1 MNIIT
6 KIEIGKRNKERVN
19 IYIDDEFAFSLSAEI
34 VYKENLAPK
43 QVIDVEKL
51 TRLAREDEFMKC
63 KSSALK
69 IVERSYKTEK
79 EIFNKLITKEYSK
92 ESINRTIEFLREY
105 NLIND
110 RNYVKMYVKDKLK
123 SQGKNKIKYNLK
135 RKGISDELI
144 IEELS
149 KIDDE
154 DSKNGAIILAQKKYN
169 ELKRRESDQ
178 YKLSQKLYRFL
189 ISKGYNYDLA
199 SDVMKE
205 VIKKDEY

>member
-6 KIEIGKRNKERVN
+6 KLEIGKRNKERINV
-19 IYIDDEFAFSLSAEI
+19 YIDDEFAFSLSAEI
-34 VYKENLAPK
+34 VYKENLAQK
-43 QVIDVEKL
+43 QVIDIEKL

-63 KSSALK
+63 KNSALK

-79 EIFNKLITKEYSK
+79 EIYNKLIAKEYSK
-92 ESINRTIEFLREY
+92 ESINRAIEFLREY
-105 NLIND
+105 KLIND
-110 RNYVKMYVKDKLK
+110 ENYVKMYVKDKLK

-135 RKGISDELI
+135 RKGIPDELI
-144 IEELS
+144 NEELS
-149 KIDDE
+149 KIDYD
-154 DSKNGAIILAQKKYN
+154 DSKDGAIILAQKKYN
-169 ELKRRESDQ
+169 ELQRRESDK

-205 VIKKDEY
+205 VVKKDEY

>member
-34 VYKENLAPK
+34 VYKENLARK

>member
-6 KIEIGKRNKERVN
+6 KIEIGKRNRERVN

>member
-1 MNIIT
+1 MDIIT

-69 IVERSYKTEK
+69 IVERSYRTEK

-205 VIKKDEY
+205 VVKKDEY

>member
-1 MNIIT
+1 MNMIT
-6 KIEIGKRNKERVN
+6 KLEIGKRNKERVN
-19 IYIDDEFAFSLSAEI
+19 VYIDDEFAFSLSAEI
-34 VYKENLAPK
+34 VYKENLEPK
-43 QVIDVEKL
+43 QVIDLEKL

-69 IVERSYKTEK
+69 IVERSYKTER
-79 EIFNKLITKEYSK
+79 EVFNKLITKEYSK

-110 RNYVKMYVKDKLK
+110 ENYVKMYVKDKLN
-123 SQGKNKIKYNLK
+123 SQGKNKIKYALK

-144 IEELS
+144 NDELS
-149 KIDDE
+149 KIDYE
-154 DSKNGAIILAQKKYN
+154 ASKDGAIILAQKKYN

-178 YKLSQKLYRFL
+178 YKISQKLYRFL
-189 ISKGYNYDLA
+189 MSKGYNYDLI
-199 SDVMKE
+199 SNVIRE

>member
-6 KIEIGKRNKERVN
+6 N
-19 IYIDDEFAFSLSAEI
+19 IDDEFAFSLSAEI

>member
-34 VYKENLAPK
+34 VYKENLEPK
-43 QVIDVEKL
+43 QVIDLGKL
-51 TRLAREDEFMKC
+51 TKLAREDEFMKC

-69 IVERSYKTEK
+69 IVERSYKSEK
-79 EIFNKLITKEYSK
+79 EIENKLRTKEYSK

-105 NLIND
+105 NLVDDIS
-110 RNYVKMYVKDKLK
+110 YTKMYIKDKLK

-144 IEELS
+144 KEELS
-149 KIDDE
+149 KVDDD
-154 DSKNGAIILAQKKYN
+154 DSKDGAIVLAQKKYK
-169 ELKRRESDQ
+169 ELQRRESDK
-178 YKLSQKLYRFL
+178 YKISQKLYRFL

-199 SDVMKE
+199 SKVIKE
-205 VIKKDEY
+205 VIKGEDY

>member
-1 MNIIT
+1 MDIIT

-69 IVERSYKTEK
+69 IVERSYRTEK

>member
-51 TRLAREDEFMKC
+51 TRLAIEDEFMKC

>member
-69 IVERSYKTEK
+69 IVERSYRTEK

>member
-1 MNIIT
+1 MDIIT

-43 QVIDVEKL
+43 QVIEVEKL

-69 IVERSYKTEK
+69 IVERSYRTEK

>member
-6 KIEIGKRNKERVN
+6 KIEIGKRNRERVN

-79 EIFNKLITKEYSK
+79 EIFNKLITKE
-92 ESINRTIEFLREY
+92 
-105 NLIND
+105 
-110 RNYVKMYVKDKLK
+110 
-123 SQGKNKIKYNLK
+123 
-135 RKGISDELI
+135 
-144 IEELS
+144 
-149 KIDDE
+149 
-154 DSKNGAIILAQKKYN
+154 
-169 ELKRRESDQ
+169 
-178 YKLSQKLYRFL
+178 
-189 ISKGYNYDLA
+189 
-199 SDVMKE
+199 
-205 VIKKDEY
+205 

>member
-6 KIEIGKRNKERVN
+6 KIEIGKRNRERVN

-69 IVERSYKTEK
+69 IVERSYRTEK

>member
-1 MNIIT
+1 MDIIT

-51 TRLAREDEFMKC
+51 IRLAREDEFMKC

-69 IVERSYKTEK
+69 IVERSYRTEK

>member
-1 MNIIT
+1 MDIIT

-43 QVIDVEKL
+43 KVIDIEKL

-63 KSSALK
+63 KNSALK

-79 EIFNKLITKEYSK
+79 EIYNKLIAKEYSK
-92 ESINRTIEFLREY
+92 ESINRAIEFLREY

-110 RNYVKMYVKDKLK
+110 ENYVKMYVKDKLK
-123 SQGKNKIKYNLK
+123 SQGRNKIKYNLK
-135 RKGISDELI
+135 RKGIPDELI
-144 IEELS
+144 NEELS
-149 KIDDE
+149 KIDYD
-154 DSKNGAIILAQKKYN
+154 DSKDGAIILAQKKYN
-169 ELKRRESDQ
+169 ELQRRESDK

-205 VIKKDEY
+205 VVKKDEY

>member
-1 MNIIT
+1 MDIIT

-69 IVERSYKTEK
+69 IVERSYRTEK

-144 IEELS
+144 IEELC

>member
-110 RNYVKMYVKDKLK
+110 RNYVKMCVKDKLK

>member
-6 KIEIGKRNKERVN
+6 KLEIGKRNKERINV
-19 IYIDDEFAFSLSAEI
+19 YIDDEFAFSLSAEI

-43 QVIDVEKL
+43 QIIDIEKL

-63 KSSALK
+63 KNSALK

-79 EIFNKLITKEYSK
+79 EIYNKLIAKEYSK
-92 ESINRTIEFLREY
+92 ESINRAIEFLREY

-110 RNYVKMYVKDKLK
+110 ENYVKMYVKDKLK

-135 RKGISDELI
+135 RKGIPDELI
-144 IEELS
+144 NEELS
-149 KIDDE
+149 KVDYD
-154 DSKNGAIILAQKKYN
+154 DSKDGAIILARKKYN
-169 ELKRRESDQ
+169 ELQRRESDK

-205 VIKKDEY
+205 VVKKDEY

>member
-1 MNIIT
+1 
-6 KIEIGKRNKERVN
+6 
-19 IYIDDEFAFSLSAEI
+19 
-34 VYKENLAPK
+34 
-43 QVIDVEKL
+43 
-51 TRLAREDEFMKC
+51 
-63 KSSALK
+63 
-69 IVERSYKTEK
+69 
-79 EIFNKLITKEYSK
+79 
-92 ESINRTIEFLREY
+92 
-105 NLIND
+105 
-110 RNYVKMYVKDKLK
+110 MYVKDKLK

>member
-1 MNIIT
+1 MDIIT

>member
-6 KIEIGKRNKERVN
+6 KLEIGKRNKERINV
-19 IYIDDEFAFSLSAEI
+19 YIDDEFAFSLSAEI
-34 VYKENLAPK
+34 VYKENLAQK
-43 QVIDVEKL
+43 QVIDIEKL

-63 KSSALK
+63 KNSALK

-79 EIFNKLITKEYSK
+79 EIYNKLIAKEYSK
-92 ESINRTIEFLREY
+92 ESINRAIEFLREY

-110 RNYVKMYVKDKLK
+110 ENYVKMYVKDKLK

-135 RKGISDELI
+135 RKGIPDELI
-144 IEELS
+144 NEELS
-149 KIDDE
+149 KIDYD
-154 DSKNGAIILAQKKYN
+154 DSKDGAIILAQKKYN
-169 ELKRRESDQ
+169 ELQRRESDK

-205 VIKKDEY
+205 VVKKDEY

>member
-6 KIEIGKRNKERVN
+6 KLEIGKRNKERINV
-19 IYIDDEFAFSLSAEI
+19 YIDDEFDFSLSAEI

-43 QVIDVEKL
+43 QVIDIEKL
-51 TRLAREDEFMKC
+51 TRLSREDEFMKC
-63 KSSALK
+63 KNSALK

-79 EIFNKLITKEYSK
+79 EIFNKLIAKEYSK
-92 ESINRTIEFLREY
+92 ESINRVIEFLIEY

-144 IEELS
+144 NEELS
-149 KIDDE
+149 KIDYD
-154 DSKNGAIILAQKKYN
+154 DSKDGAIILAQKKYN
-169 ELKRRESDQ
+169 ELQRRESDK

-205 VIKKDEY
+205 VIKRDEY

>member
-6 KIEIGKRNKERVN
+6 KIELGKRNKERVN

-43 QVIDVEKL
+43 QAIDLEKL
-51 TRLAREDEFMKC
+51 TRLSMEDEFMKC

-79 EIFNKLITKEYSK
+79 EIVNKLISKDYSK
-92 ESINRTIEFLREY
+92 ESINRVVEFLKEY
-105 NLIND
+105 NFIND
-110 RNYVKMYVKDKLK
+110 RSYVKMYVKDKIN

-144 IEELS
+144 NEELS
-149 KIDDE
+149 KIDYE
-154 DSKNGAIILAQKKYN
+154 DSKDGAIALAQKKYN
-169 ELKRRESDQ
+169 ELQRRESDK

-199 SDVMKE
+199 SDVMKV
-205 VIKKDEY
+205 VIKKEEY

>member
-6 KIEIGKRNKERVN
+6 KLEIGKRNKERINV
-19 IYIDDEFAFSLSAEI
+19 YIDDEFAFSLSAEI

-43 QVIDVEKL
+43 QVIDIEKL
-51 TRLAREDEFMKC
+51 TRLSREDEFMKC
-63 KSSALK
+63 KNSALK

-79 EIFNKLITKEYSK
+79 EIFNKLIAKEYSK
-92 ESINRTIEFLREY
+92 ESINRVIEFLIEY

-144 IEELS
+144 NEELS
-149 KIDDE
+149 KIDYD
-154 DSKNGAIILAQKKYN
+154 DSKDGAIILAQKKYN
-169 ELKRRESDQ
+169 ELQRRESDK

-205 VIKKDEY
+205 VIKRDEY